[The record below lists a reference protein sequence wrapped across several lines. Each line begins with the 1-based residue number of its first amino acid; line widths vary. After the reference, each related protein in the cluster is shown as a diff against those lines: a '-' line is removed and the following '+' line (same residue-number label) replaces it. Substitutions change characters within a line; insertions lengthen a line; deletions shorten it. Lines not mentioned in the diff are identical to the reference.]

1 MEAAR
6 IDHPWT
12 HAERTPDKPALII
25 ADTGAVVTYGEM
37 MARANRLSD
46 LFDRLGLAEGD
57 TVAFL
62 LENQVRYAELC
73 WAAKNSG
80 LYYVCISRQS
90 NAADAAYVID
100 NSQARVLIASSAL
113 AAVAAEALGQLAR
126 PPVALM
132 IDGAQGPFAAYE
144 EAIAAEAGSPPWGR
158 RRGSSMLYSSGTT
171 GRPKG
176 VRVALPDVPPTVP
189 PARHQMLLA
198 QYGLSDRTVYLNP
211 GPFYHV
217 APLRFM
223 MHTQR
228 MGGTVVGFSR
238 FDAAGLLRAIG
249 TYGATNGFF
258 VPTMFIRMLGLPEA
272 ERRAADVSSMTWA
285 LHGAAPCP
293 IPVKQAMID
302 WWGPVIY
309 EMYGGTEGIGQ
320 TVITP
325 QEWLDHKGSVGRP
338 SSECELHIID
348 DDGAECPPYR
358 PGLIYLGNGRRF
370 EYFNEPE
377 KTAAS
382 RHARGWAT
390 LGDIGYRDADGY
402 LYLTDRQ
409 SNLIISGGVNIYPQE
424 SENVLVE
431 HPAVADVAVI
441 GVPHDEFGEEVK
453 AIVQPRRPD
462 EAGEVLARDLVAYCR
477 DRLSPIK
484 CPRSVDFVDHL
495 PRSDAGKLLKREL
508 KRRYW
513 PEQGI

>member
-6 IDHPWT
+6 IEHPWT
-12 HAERTPDKPALII
+12 QAERTPDKPALII

-37 MARANRLSD
+37 MSRANRLSA
-46 LFDRLGLAEGD
+46 LFDRLGLGEGD

-62 LENQVRYAELC
+62 LENQVRYPELC
-73 WAAKNSG
+73 WAAKNAG

-90 NAADAAYVID
+90 NAVDAAYIVE
-100 NSQARVLIASSAL
+100 NSQARVLITSAAL
-113 AAVAAEALGQLAR
+113 AAIAGEALALLAR

-132 IDGAQGPFAAYE
+132 IDGATTPFQSYE
-144 EAIAAEAGSPPWGR
+144 EAIAAEADIRPAGR

-176 VRVALPDVPPTVP
+176 VRVALAEVPPTVP
-189 PARHQMLLA
+189 PARHAMLLA
-198 QYGLSDRTVYLNP
+198 QYDLSDRTVHLNP

-228 MGGTVVGFSR
+228 MGGTVVGFAR
-238 FDAAGLLRAIG
+238 FDAAAVLQAIG
-249 TYGATNGFF
+249 RYRATHGFF
-258 VPTMFIRMLGLPEA
+258 VPTMFIRMLNLPDA
-272 ERRAADVSSMTWA
+272 VRQAADLSSMACA

-293 IPVKQAMID
+293 VSVKQAMID

-338 SSECELHIID
+338 SSECEMHIID
-348 DDGAECPPYR
+348 DSGAECAPYQ

-382 RHARGWAT
+382 RHPNGWAT

-424 SENVLVE
+424 AENILVG

-453 AIVQPRRPD
+453 AVVQPRDPD
-462 EAGEVLARDLVAYCR
+462 SAGEALARALVAYCR

-495 PRSDAGKLLKREL
+495 PRSDAGKLLKRDL

-513 PEQGI
+513 PE